1 MDVVLVE
8 DSVED
13 AELLALAMEDGGPA
27 VRWTRVETRGALEQ
41 ALRERAPDL
50 VVSDLALPG
59 FDGMEALAI
68 VRAMHPG
75 CPLVFLSGSDDP
87 DREAAAYQAGAR
99 GFYSKFRLERLVADV
114 AASISA
120 APPPRP
126 RPGPPTACLHPR
138 PAQA

>member
-1 MDVVLVE
+1 MDIVLVE

-13 AELLALAMEDGGPA
+13 AELLALAMEDGGLA

-41 ALRERAPDL
+41 ALRERVPDL

-68 VRAMHPG
+68 VRTTHPR
-75 CPLVFLSGSDDP
+75 CPLVFLSGSEDP
-87 DREAAAYQAGAR
+87 DREADARQAGAS

-114 AASISA
+114 AAGISA

-126 RPGPPTACLHPR
+126 RPGPPTACSRPR